1 MPFGGIK
8 NRDAD
13 RELESSVQYSSFL
26 TVIGCVKE
34 KMEANQFDS
43 IIFVKDLK
51 EVYDLFSSYS

>member
-1 MPFGGIK
+1 MPLGDIK
-8 NRDAD
+8 NRDAN
-13 RELESSVQYSSFL
+13 RELESSVQYSNFL

-51 EVYDLFSSYS
+51 EVYPISSSYS